1 MWRLKENM
9 RRDRRRTIKGNG
21 RMIPSE
27 WFKLFLRERRL
38 KDKRR
43 RVKIRSK

>member
-1 MWRLKENM
+1 M
-9 RRDRRRTIKGNG
+9 RRDKRRTIKGNG

-27 WFKLFLRERRL
+27 WFKLLIRE
-38 KDKRR
+38 KIVKNKRR

>member
-1 MWRLKENM
+1 M
-9 RRDRRRTIKGNG
+9 RRDKRRTIKGNG

-27 WFKLFLRERRL
+27 WFKLLIKERRL
-38 KDKRR
+38 KDKGR